1 MSVARAL
8 ISVHDK
14 TGIVDFARGLHTL
27 GVQVLSTG
35 GTARL
40 LREAGIPVRDVSEVT
55 GFPELLDGRVK
66 TLHPRIHGGILAR
79 RDSPEHLAALEQ
91 HGIAP
96 IDLVVVSLYPFE
108 ATVARPG
115 VSPAEAVEQID
126 VGGPTMIR
134 AAAKNHTSVAVVTD
148 ASQYAP
154 VLAELRANHGV
165 LSEATRRGLAQQ
177 AFRRTAQYDAAI
189 AAYFRLGGNE
199 TF

>member
-189 AAYFRLGGNE
+189 AA
-199 TF
+199 